1 MFPVA
6 PGQGPEAALGLSRAD
21 LGVRERGMAA
31 REAAVDLRSRL
42 SFSLVL
48 INPIA
53 SQISESRDYLRFT
66 AFQKKKKKKNA
77 SPELRLSLANSTSPA
92 TDLFLQLISVSRSG
106 R

>member
-66 AFQKKKKKKNA
+66 AFQKKKKKNA